1 MKNPYE
7 LLRSKK
13 IIAILDGDTELGE
26 LSVNDTVEPIKLSMP
41 YLSGPQLCDLSNK
54 FGLVASYNW
63 GGGSRSR
70 WEYLDSLMEHCIK
83 NERFSELL
91 SYMFDK
97 AQFVDKLRCLSAHD
111 IEDAHRK
118 IIDEALCRINGELYF
133 GGNELCI
140 TGSKFILRSIGSV
153 LTIEAPTIKVID
165 RPYIKDLYDRA
176 LKDIDDGN
184 TDSAFTKSRTIVEE
198 TFCYA
203 IEKADETPS
212 DKGDIGKLYGQVK
225 TLYNLSQKQDKEQW
239 ANELLSGLEKI
250 LNAITQFRNKQGDA
264 HGAGIKRQIIPE
276 RYARLVLN
284 SAFTMAEFVLAV
296 MLNKQNSK
304 T

>member
-13 IIAILDGDTELGE
+13 IIAILDGDTSFGE
-26 LSVNDTVEPIKLSMP
+26 FPVNDTTEQIKVSMP
-41 YLSGPQLCDLSNK
+41 HLSGPQLCEMSNK
-54 FGLVASYNW
+54 FGLAVSYNW

-70 WEYLDSLMEHCIK
+70 WEYLDSLMEYCIK

-91 SYMFDK
+91 SCMFDK
-97 AQFVDKLRCLSAHD
+97 AQFVDKLRGLSAQG

-118 IIDEALCRINGELYF
+118 IIEETLNHINGELCF
-133 GGNELCI
+133 GGNELCVV
-140 TGSKFILRSIGSV
+140 GSKFIVRAIGAVS
-153 LTIEAPTIKVID
+153 TIEAPTINVID
-165 RPYIKDLYDRA
+165 RHYIKDLYDRA

-203 IEKADETPS
+203 IEKANEIPS

-225 TLYNLSQKQDKEQW
+225 TLYNLGQKQDKEQW
-239 ANELLSGLEKI
+239 ANQLLSGLEKI
-250 LNAITQFRNKQGDA
+250 LDAITQFRNKQGDA
-264 HGAGIKRQIIPE
+264 HGAGMKRQVIPE

-296 MLNKQNSK
+296 MLNKHNSN